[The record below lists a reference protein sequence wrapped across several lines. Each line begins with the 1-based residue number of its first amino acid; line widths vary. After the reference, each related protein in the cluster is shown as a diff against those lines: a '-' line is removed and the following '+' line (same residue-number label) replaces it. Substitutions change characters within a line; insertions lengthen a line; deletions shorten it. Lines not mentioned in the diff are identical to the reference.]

1 MTSALQAIIS
11 RPKTI
16 LTLMV
21 FMIAAGIMSYI
32 SIPKEANPDID
43 VPVYFVSINQQG
55 ISPRDAERLLVRP
68 METSLR
74 GLDGL
79 KELTAIAAE
88 GYAGIV
94 LEFNIETD
102 KDRVLADVRD
112 KVDEAKAE
120 LPDEADEPIIT
131 ETNFAL
137 QPTIIVTLSGDV
149 PERTLTRHARRLK
162 DEIEAISSVREAK
175 LSGNREELLEVILD
189 LMRMESYDITQDELL
204 SALTQNNQLVA
215 AGFMDDGKGRFNVK
229 VPGLVETAQ
238 DVFEIPIKQSGE
250 GVVTLGEVAEIRRT
264 YKDPSSFTRV
274 NGQPAISIEVTK
286 RIGTNIIENN
296 DEVRAVVQ
304 EFTKDW
310 PKAIK
315 VNYLLDQSSF
325 IFEVLGSL
333 QSSIMTAIVLVMICV
348 VGTLGIRSGLLVG
361 LAIPGSFMLAFLILG
376 GLGMTVNM
384 MVMFGMVL
392 TVGMLVDGAI
402 VVTEY
407 ADRKIAEGMEPA
419 DAYKRASKLMFWPV
433 VSSTATTLA
442 AFLPLLL
449 WPGVPGEFMS
459 YLPKMVIIVL
469 TASLLTALVFVPV
482 TGTAFARIAAFVTR
496 HSAAVTGLF
505 VAAIAAVMAFA
516 GPLAA
521 MEFNL
526 RIGAS
531 VLTAAIA
538 FILAYRVSAFIA
550 SRRSKKSVPEA
561 DNVALMLS
569 SRAELDVR
577 KVPGLTG
584 SYLRILRYAA
594 GTLWGNVLVIAGII
608 GITYASV
615 MYFNANNQG
624 TVFFV
629 DEEPDVAI
637 VLVSA
642 RGNLSSAE
650 IRDLVAEVETEVL
663 QVPGID
669 NVVMSAF
676 APGNGGNNNIIGGV
690 QDKPADVVGELQIEL
705 ADYCCRRRAVEI
717 FEDIRQRTADMAG
730 IKVEVRKIE
739 GGPPTGKDVRLEVK
753 STDYDTMVETV
764 GRIRDHVDTV
774 EMLSDQEDGRP
785 LPGIEWEIDVDREQA
800 GRYNAGIVGVG
811 SMVQLVTNGVLIG
824 TYRPNDSEDEV
835 DIRVRLPQEQR
846 TLDQFELLKLRTS
859 NGQVPLSNFI
869 SRSAQPQVSSITRRD
884 GMYAMD
890 VKANVADGAM
900 FEGRPATVN
909 DAVGQVQAWL
919 DTQEF
924 PENVFLRF
932 RGADE
937 EEQESAAFLGK
948 AAMAALF
955 MMFIILLTQFN
966 SFYQTLLTL
975 STVVLAIS
983 GVLIGMAVTGQTFSI
998 IMTGTG
1004 IVALA
1009 GIVVNNAIVLI
1020 DTFNRLRDEGVT
1032 DIRQA
1037 ALKTAAQRLRPIML
1051 TTITTILGLVPMA
1064 LQINMNFFTQTISVG
1079 GITSIWWVQLSTAI
1093 IFGLAFSTML
1103 TLVLIPS
1110 MLVLPLN
1117 ATGSWRVMRQ
1127 RLTPRRDADALAAP
1141 PAAEPDT
1148 GRKQADN
1155 VDLPIRRPDAA
1166 E

>member
-1 MTSALQAIIS
+1 MTSALQTIIS
-11 RPKTI
+11 RPKTV

-32 SIPKEANPDID
+32 GIPKEANPDID
-43 VPVYFVSINQQG
+43 VPVYYVSISQQG

-79 KELTAIAAE
+79 KELTAIASE
-88 GYAGIV
+88 GHAGIV
-94 LEFNIETD
+94 LEFNIESD
-102 KDRVLADVRD
+102 SDQVLADVRD
-112 KVDEAKAE
+112 KVDQAKAE
-120 LPDEADEPIIT
+120 LPAEADEPTIT

-149 PERTLTRHARRLK
+149 PERTLTTHARRLK
-162 DEIEAISSVREAK
+162 DEIEAISSVREAS
-175 LSGNREELLEVILD
+175 LTGNREELLEVVLD
-189 LMRMESYDITQDELL
+189 LMKMESYDVTQDELL
-204 SALTQNNQLVA
+204 NALTQNNQLVA
-215 AGFMDDGKGRFNVK
+215 AGFIDDGSGRFNVK

-250 GVVTLGEVAEIRRT
+250 GVVTLGELAEIRRT
-264 YKDPSSFTRV
+264 YKDPSSFTHV

-296 DEVRAVVQ
+296 DQVRAVVQ
-304 EFTKDW
+304 DFTKDW
-310 PKAIK
+310 PKAIH

-325 IFEVLGSL
+325 IYEVLGSL

-348 VGTLGIRSGLLVG
+348 VGTLGLRSGLLVG

-407 ADRKIAEGMEPA
+407 ADRKISEGMSPA
-419 DAYKRASKLMFWPV
+419 DAYKRASRLMFWPV

-459 YLPKMVIIVL
+459 YLPRMVIIVL
-469 TASLLTALVFVPV
+469 TASLLTALVFLPV
-482 TGTAFARIAAFVTR
+482 TGTAFAQVAAVASR
-496 HSAAVTGLF
+496 HSSLLTGLF
-505 VAAIAAVMAFA
+505 VGAIAGFFAFAGPMAALGAPIQVVGAAAIAALAFF
-516 GPLAA
+516 LTY
-521 MEFNL
+521 
-526 RIGAS
+526 RITG
-531 VLTAAIA
+531 
-538 FILAYRVSAFIA
+538 FISA
-550 SRRSKKSVPEA
+550 RRKEKHDPEA
-561 DNVALMLS
+561 DHVALMLS
-569 SRAELDVR
+569 SRAELDVQ
-577 KVPGLTG
+577 KVPGITG
-584 SYLRILRYAA
+584 GYLRFLRYAA
-594 GTLWGNVLVIAGII
+594 GTLWGNVLVIIAILSM
-608 GITYASV
+608 TAASFI
-615 MYFNANNQG
+615 YFANNNNG
-624 TVFFV
+624 VEFFV

-637 VLVSA
+637 VMVSA
-642 RGNLSSAE
+642 RGNMSASE
-650 IRDLVAEVETEVL
+650 IRDLVGEVEAEVL
-663 QVPGID
+663 QVPGIE
-669 NVVMSAF
+669 NVVMIAEASS
-676 APGNGGNNNIIGGV
+676 GGGGGNFLSGV

-717 FEDIRQRTADMAG
+717 FDDITQRTADMAG

-739 GGPPTGKDVRLEVK
+739 GGPPTGKDLQLEVK
-753 STDYDTMVETV
+753 STDYDAMVAAIA
-764 GRIRDHVDTV
+764 RIREYVDTV
-774 EMLSDQEDGRP
+774 DILSDQEDGRP
-785 LPGIEWEIDVDREQA
+785 LPGIEWQIDVDRQQA

-835 DIRVRLPQEQR
+835 DIRVRLPEEQR
-846 TLDQFELLKLRTS
+846 TLDQFEQLKLRTA

-869 SRSAQPQVSSITRRD
+869 ERTPQQKVSSITRRD
-884 GMYAMD
+884 GLYAMD
-890 VKANVADGAM
+890 VKASVADGAM
-900 FEGRPATVN
+900 VDGRAATPD
-909 DAVGQVQAWL
+909 DAVRDVQTWL
-919 DTQEF
+919 DTQEW
-924 PENVFLRF
+924 PENVFLKF

-937 EEQESAAFLGK
+937 EQQESSAFLGK
-948 AAMAALF
+948 AAIAALF
-955 MMFIILLTQFN
+955 MMFVILLTQFN
-966 SFYQTLLTL
+966 SFYQTVLTL
-975 STVVLAIS
+975 STVILAVS
-983 GVLIGMAVTGQTFSI
+983 GVLVGMAVTGQRFSI

-1020 DTFNRLRDEGVT
+1020 DTFNRMRAEGVK

-1064 LQINMNFFTQTISVG
+1064 LQINMNFFTQTISIG
-1079 GITSIWWVQLSTAI
+1079 SITSIWWVQLSTAI

-1110 MLVLPLN
+1110 MLTMPKN
-1117 ATGSWRVMRQ
+1117 ISDNWDSIKT
-1127 RLTPRRDADALAAP
+1127 RLTRSRRTDKDG
-1141 PAAEPDT
+1141 AEPADGKGT
-1148 GRKQADN
+1148 GKQADN
-1155 VDLPIRRPDAA
+1155 DDLPIARPEAA